1 MKKRNKN
8 RKIYDYEYDESEDAY
23 FSNANKY
30 NKINFSTKNEYSHNK
45 IPKPKK
51 YSKLHQNNGKYY
63 HKFANFEKYES
74 FYPKNYNKTKRES
87 DDIYIEYTDDFVSE
101 KNNNFSKG
109 ETSQKNYK
117 NFQYSSLQPPNDKNT
132 KISEDN
138 IYEDKTD
145 KIKEKNKLK
154 NSWIKSIPHP
164 KKKKE
169 NENGFHKGKK
179 SLNLLTKKEERNSN
193 KKERKLSFTSSQNN
207 ESTKP
212 SINTVNVSL
221 SSNKEKDVS
230 SEEKS
235 EKNININLNN
245 NFIKNKFD
253 EDKDNI
259 EIKEKLKQSNKYLE
273 NTDILHLKIKI
284 SENQIVTIKI
294 KRYDDLFLT
303 INLFCEIY
311 SIDEQLMKP
320 IILKALSA
328 LNTIYQIYN
337 SNISGENLNILKNVQ
352 NVTSQK

>member
-1 MKKRNKN
+1 MKKRNKR

-51 YSKLHQNNGKYY
+51 YSKLHQDNGKHY

-117 NFQYSSLQPPNDKNT
+117 NFQYSSLQPPNDKNK

-138 IYEDKTD
+138 IYDDNTD
-145 KIKEKNKLK
+145 KVKEKNKLK

-169 NENGFHKGKK
+169 NENAFHKGKK
-179 SLNLLTKKEERNSN
+179 S
-193 KKERKLSFTSSQNN
+193 
-207 ESTKP
+207 
-212 SINTVNVSL
+212 IN
-221 SSNKEKDVS
+221 
-230 SEEKS
+230 
-235 EKNININLNN
+235 
-245 NFIKNKFD
+245 F
-253 EDKDNI
+253 
-259 EIKEKLKQSNKYLE
+259 
-273 NTDILHLKIKI
+273 
-284 SENQIVTIKI
+284 
-294 KRYDDLFLT
+294 
-303 INLFCEIY
+303 Y
-311 SIDEQLMKP
+311 SK
-320 IILKALSA
+320 
-328 LNTIYQIYN
+328 
-337 SNISGENLNILKNVQ
+337 
-352 NVTSQK
+352 